1 MRLGKK
7 KQPELPENA
16 SPPQEVHDPGN
27 QEIRDVKPNKESIHP
42 SRLGICL
49 EGIPYIGMAAL
60 GSLVF
65 ALLGW
70 QVLSVLALGLTLG
83 IVHFFRDPERVVPA
97 EKDVAVSPADG
108 KVLDVQSRPDPVSKQ
123 QCPRISIFMNVL
135 NVHVNRTPISGR
147 VTNIVYQEGSFH
159 RASLGQADQSNERNI
174 IVIEDH
180 DGHSWSM
187 VQIAGLIARRIVC
200 WTGRGNEIR
209 RGQRV
214 GLIKFGSRVDLYMP
228 EGYEIKVRSG
238 DRVYAGQTILAR
250 KKE

>member
-7 KQPELPENA
+7 KQEELPRSA
-16 SPPQEVHDPGN
+16 SPHQEGEGPVNP
-27 QEIRDVKPNKESIHP
+27 EIRDVTLNKENMYP

-49 EGIPYIGMAAL
+49 EGIPYMGMAAL
-60 GSLVF
+60 GTLVF

-70 QVLSVLALGLTLG
+70 KVLSVLALGVTFG
-83 IVHFFRDPERVVPA
+83 IVHFFRDPERVVPE
-97 EKDVAVSPADG
+97 EKNTAVSPADG
-108 KVLDVQSRPDPVSKQ
+108 RVLDVQSRPDPVSKQ
-123 QCPRISIFMNVL
+123 QCPRISIFMNVFD
-135 NVHVNRTPISGR
+135 VHVNRTPISGR
-147 VTNIVYQEGSFH
+147 VRNIVYHEGNFH

-174 IVIEDH
+174 IVIEDD

-200 WTGRGNEIR
+200 WTERGDEIR

-228 EGYEIKVRSG
+228 EGYEMKVRPG
-238 DRVYAGQTILAR
+238 DRVYAGQSILAR